1 MIAVPNLIFNQD
13 IVFILLTISLLLIA
27 VLKSFYWKHTKLLL
41 AGVFAQ
47 RYVNQF
53 LREENA
59 FTERVNFITFFLMI
73 LNFSILFFKYKINQ
87 TIFELLILVT
97 LITLFYCIKILV
109 MLLLGYIFKMKDIA
123 KLAIFFSLLFDKV
136 LGLVLFPFIVILYF
150 FPFEISHTIIH
161 AIAIIFSILLV
172 LKIFWLSRLGTKS
185 FGFSSFYIF
194 LYLCGLEIFPLL
206 ILAKGTVY

>member
-1 MIAVPNLIFNQD
+1 MIAAPNLIFNQD
-13 IVFILLTISLLLIA
+13 IVFIFLTISLLLIG

-73 LNFSILFFKYKINQ
+73 INFSILIFKYTINQ
-87 TIFELLILVT
+87 TIFEVLKLIT
-97 LITLFYCIKILV
+97 LIALFYCIKILV
-109 MLLLGYIFKMKDIA
+109 MLLLGYVFKMKDIA

-136 LGLVLFPFIVILYF
+136 LGFVLFPFIVILYF
-150 FPFEISHTIIH
+150 FPFEIAQTIIH
-161 AIAIIFSILLV
+161 AIATIFSILLL
-172 LKIFWLSRLGTKS
+172 LKIFWLCRLGAKS
-185 FGFSSFYIF
+185 FGFSAFYIF